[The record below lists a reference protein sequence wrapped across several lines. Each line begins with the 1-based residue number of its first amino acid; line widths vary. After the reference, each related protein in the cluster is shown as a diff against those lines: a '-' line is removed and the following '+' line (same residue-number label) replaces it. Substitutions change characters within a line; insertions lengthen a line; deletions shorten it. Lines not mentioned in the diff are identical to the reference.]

1 MKASIFNVAQKYRD
15 KILLFNTYTTSML
28 EIEEEMYND
37 ILCKNKF
44 DQYQKET
51 RNGISD
57 TGQF

>member
-37 ILCKNKF
+37 ILFKKKHSICTKWDF
-44 DQYQKET
+44 
-51 RNGISD
+51 
-57 TGQF
+57 

>member
-28 EIEEEMYND
+28 EIEEEVYND

-51 RNGISD
+51 LALYEM
-57 TGQF
+57 